1 MSNAQRGAESGLFIN
16 DSSTLREITEQEFA
30 RYKWRML
37 LATMFCYLFFY
48 TGRQTFGF
56 AIPGIQQEL
65 GLSKSTLGA
74 ISGAMLWCYAVGQI
88 VNGNLADKFG
98 GRRIM
103 TLGAVLSTALNWLT
117 SFSVG
122 PRSLGVLWGA
132 NGFVQAMGF
141 PSGGKVISGWWS
153 THERGKSFGF
163 YNFAAGLASV
173 LAFVTSTLVV
183 EVFELDWRWIFRV
196 PVLLMLVGGL
206 VFFVVARDNP
216 RRAGIRPPPSFDT
229 DRDAPD
235 EPAPVEAGSGRS
247 IERYA
252 LMLKNPKVWMTGIAL
267 GFNNAARY
275 GLLIWVPVYLLGSD
289 WKSDGSGISPLW
301 VSVAL
306 PVGMALGALVNGQMS
321 DRIFRSRRDY
331 PIALFMGLAAVAAL
345 GMYLLALP
353 LIPEMCLMFA
363 LGFFVYGP
371 HSTFWALS
379 TDIAGKAMAG
389 TAIGVVNFFGYIF
402 AGIAEPLIGHMMDA
416 TGNTALIFPVVT
428 GTCLCSCLFALT
440 VRR

>member
-196 PVLLMLVGGL
+196 PALLMLVGGL

-331 PIALFMGLAAVAAL
+331 PIALFMGLATVAAL

>member
-196 PVLLMLVGGL
+196 PALLMLVGGL

>member
-1 MSNAQRGAESGLFIN
+1 MSNAQRGAESSLFIK

-74 ISGAMLWCYAVGQI
+74 ISGAMLWCYAAGQI

-98 GRRIM
+98 GRRVM

-122 PRSLGVLWGA
+122 PKSLGMLWGA

-141 PSGGKVISGWWS
+141 PSGGKVISGWWN

-216 RRAGIRPPPSFDT
+216 RQARIKPPPSFDA

-235 EPAPVEAGSGRS
+235 IPVEAGRS

-275 GLLIWVPVYLLGSD
+275 GLLIWVPVYLLGND

-345 GMYLLALP
+345 GMYLIALP
-353 LIPEMCLMFA
+353 LVPEMCLMFA

-402 AGIAEPLIGHMMDA
+402 AGIAEPLIGHMMDV

-428 GTCLCSCLFALT
+428 GSCVCSCLFALT

>member
-1 MSNAQRGAESGLFIN
+1 MSNAQRGAESGLFIK

-74 ISGAMLWCYAVGQI
+74 ISGAMLWCYAAGQI

-98 GRRIM
+98 GRRVM

-122 PRSLGVLWGA
+122 PKSLGMLWGA

-183 EVFELDWRWIFRV
+183 EVFELDWRWTFRV

-216 RRAGIRPPPSFDT
+216 RQARIKPPPSFDA

-235 EPAPVEAGSGRS
+235 IPVEAGRS

-345 GMYLLALP
+345 GMYLIALP
-353 LIPEMCLMFA
+353 LVPEMCLMFA

-402 AGIAEPLIGHMMDA
+402 AGIAEPLIGHMMDV

-428 GTCLCSCLFALT
+428 GSCVCSCLFALT